1 MDRDELQSM
10 TVAQLKILLEENS
23 LSKSG
28 KKSDLIDRLLENS
41 FSLDEEE
48 DFLILEEED
57 FDDELEITK
66 SSPSTP
72 SDEKI
77 EIMEATI
84 LEAVLVEDDQTP
96 DTPSMKVREPT
107 SKKSEPMIEIKIHAG
122 KPRKAVV
129 LGIILLGAVVAGGGY
144 WWTWVQDQQ
153 SFTTEPSR
161 YGDTM
166 SFTMTD
172 GQISAVYGNP
182 MI

>member
-41 FSLDEEE
+41 FSLEEE

-66 SSPSTP
+66 SSSSTP

-84 LEAVLVEDDQTP
+84 LEAILVEDDQTP
-96 DTPSMKVREPT
+96 DTPSMNCLLYT
-107 SKKSEPMIEIKIHAG
+107 SDAADE
-122 KPRKAVV
+122 
-129 LGIILLGAVVAGGGY
+129 
-144 WWTWVQDQQ
+144 
-153 SFTTEPSR
+153 
-161 YGDTM
+161 
-166 SFTMTD
+166 
-172 GQISAVYGNP
+172 
-182 MI
+182 

>member
-66 SSPSTP
+66 SSSSTP

-77 EIMEATI
+77 ELMEATI

-96 DTPSMKVREPT
+96 DKPSMKVREPT
-107 SKKSEPMIEIKIHAG
+107 SKKSEPMIESKINAG

-129 LGIILLGAVVAGGGY
+129 L
-144 WWTWVQDQQ
+144 
-153 SFTTEPSR
+153 
-161 YGDTM
+161 
-166 SFTMTD
+166 
-172 GQISAVYGNP
+172 
-182 MI
+182 